1 MSFKLEQV
9 RRDLIANVKPEIF
22 WDLVRV
28 CGDKIDTKLEEV
40 MSQGVLIMEKDP
52 QKFVASLIAAM
63 DRNVPIIIGNHQW
76 GFAERTS
83 FQQQFSP
90 AVIFGTGEIFEGDQS
105 VFKKE
110 DQGSILIPT
119 GGTSQNALRFAI
131 HRWESLE
138 AQSFMVQ
145 SFLDAKA
152 INSICCLPLFH
163 VSGLMQIIR
172 AIVTKGQILFS
183 QLDDLEAVSQI
194 IAVEDYCLSLV
205 PTQLDRLISKELVFE
220 KMREFKAIFLGGAAA
235 NESLLTKAKDY
246 ELPIALSYGMTE
258 TAGMICA
265 QSKEEFLSGKVSS
278 GKPLFSVKLEFNS
291 KDGFKVIH
299 LFSKSLFYGY
309 WRGEASYERAEGFST
324 NDYGQLLN
332 DGALA
337 IEGRVD
343 NWIISGGEKIN
354 PKEIENSLIAS
365 GYVESALVIGKDS
378 KEWGQAIV
386 AILLQKSDSSHEVLI
401 DSIKEYLR
409 KDLANYKLPK
419 AYVLVDELPI
429 SENGKQDKGRLSELL
444 KSLTF

>member
-22 WDLVRV
+22 WNLVRV

-76 GFAERTS
+76 GFAERKS

-110 DQGSILIPT
+110 DQGSISIPT

-145 SFLDAKA
+145 SFLDVKA

-235 NESLLTKAKDY
+235 NEGLLTKAKDY
-246 ELPIALSYGMTE
+246 ELPITLSYGMTE

-278 GKPLFSVKLEFNS
+278 GKSTYFQ
-291 KDGFKVIH
+291 KVFFMAIGEEKH
-299 LFSKSLFYGY
+299 LMNG
-309 WRGEASYERAEGFST
+309 
-324 NDYGQLLN
+324 
-332 DGALA
+332 
-337 IEGRVD
+337 
-343 NWIISGGEKIN
+343 
-354 PKEIENSLIAS
+354 
-365 GYVESALVIGKDS
+365 
-378 KEWGQAIV
+378 
-386 AILLQKSDSSHEVLI
+386 
-401 DSIKEYLR
+401 R
-409 KDLANYKLPK
+409 KDFLQMIT
-419 AYVLVDELPI
+419 D
-429 SENGKQDKGRLSELL
+429 S
-444 KSLTF
+444 F